1 MSSVAGT
8 TRSPSRSLT
17 YPLIL
22 ALSALDAAAYS
33 VVAPVLPAIARES
46 GAGPA
51 LIGALS
57 ATFPIGILVGF
68 PLAGRWIQRRNA
80 ESLLPIS
87 ALVVAA
93 GASPFVFTDVLPA
106 YFLGRLVM
114 GLGSGGLWMGVT
126 YTTLERW
133 PGMEYLCMSRVFAAY
148 SAGALLGPALGA
160 LGGVRTPFA
169 AYAGL
174 ALLGA
179 VVAPAMGG
187 PAVRRSFHADRSA
200 LRAPG
205 FALASVGIAFA
216 VLALGVVDGVLPLHL
231 GTELTQRGI
240 AILFVGV
247 AIIHAGGA
255 TLAGH
260 LGPGRALVG
269 GAAFVVAGV
278 ATAGAVDDPWIWF
291 AALGVAGIGVGFG
304 ETGSVGLLLRAVPLD
319 RSVTAMVVWSQIGIL
334 GYVAG
339 PLAGGAAA
347 EILGFSWVGLVPLL
361 GAALL
366 VAVSRSSTRST
377 T

>member
-1 MSSVAGT
+1 VSSVAGT
-8 TRSPSRSLT
+8 TRSPSRSFA

-33 VVAPVLPAIARES
+33 VIAPVLPAIS
-46 GAGPA
+46 SSTNAGPA

-80 ESLLPIS
+80 ESLLPVS
-87 ALVVAA
+87 ALIVAV
-93 GASPFVFTDVLPA
+93 GAAPFVVTDALPA

-160 LGGVRTPFA
+160 LGGVRAPFA

-179 VVAPAMGG
+179 VVAPIIGSPTA
-187 PAVRRSFHADRSA
+187 RRPFRADRSA

-205 FALASVGIAFA
+205 FALASIGIAFA
-216 VLALGVVDGVLPLHL
+216 VLALGIVDGVLPLHL

-240 AILFVGV
+240 AILFVAV
-247 AIIHAGGA
+247 AVIHAAGA
-255 TLAGH
+255 TVAGL

-269 GAAFVVAGV
+269 GAALVVAGI

-291 AALGVAGIGVGFG
+291 AALSIAGIGVGFG
-304 ETGSVGLLLRAVPLD
+304 ETGSVGLLLGAVPPD
-319 RSVTAMVVWSQIGIL
+319 RSITAMVVWSQIGIV

-339 PLAGGAAA
+339 PLAGGGVA
-347 EILGFSWVGLVPLL
+347 EVIGFSWVGLVPLL
-361 GAALL
+361 GAILL
-366 VAVSRSSTRST
+366 VAVWRVSRRGAE
-377 T
+377 

>member
-1 MSSVAGT
+1 
-8 TRSPSRSLT
+8 
-17 YPLIL
+17 
-22 ALSALDAAAYS
+22 
-33 VVAPVLPAIARES
+33 
-46 GAGPA
+46 
-51 LIGALS
+51 LIG
-57 ATFPIGILVGF
+57 FPI
-68 PLAGRWIQRRNA
+68 AGRWIQRRNA

-93 GASPFVFTDVLPA
+93 GASPFVFTDALPA

-133 PGMEYLCMSRVFAAY
+133 PGMEYVCMSRVFAAY
-148 SAGALLGPALGA
+148 SAGALLGPALGG
-160 LGGVRTPFA
+160 LGGLRAPFA

-179 VVAPAMGG
+179 AVAPMMGG
-187 PAVRRSFHADRSA
+187 PPARRSFHADRSA

-216 VLALGVVDGVLPLHL
+216 VLALGVIDGVLPLHL

-255 TLAGH
+255 TLASH
-260 LGPGRALVG
+260 LGPGAALVG

-291 AALGVAGIGVGFG
+291 TALALAGIGVGLG
-304 ETGSVGLLLRAVPLD
+304 EIGSVGLLLRVVPPD
-319 RSVTAMVVWSQIGIL
+319 RSITAMVVWSQVGIV

-339 PLAGGAAA
+339 PLAGGAVA
-347 EILGFSWVGLVPLL
+347 EVLGFAWVGLVPLL
-361 GAALL
+361 GATFLL
-366 VAVSRSSTRST
+366 AAWRSSRPPRA
-377 T
+377 